1 MYPGIFL
8 GYVNVGFVSI
18 VIQLMT
24 KAVESLFIFLNFNY
38 WVHFWKRKYVER
50 IECALFSLQL
60 FHKTLN
66 RISLKKCRYL
76 ISGSRNISESS
87 SAAARIFEI

>member
-1 MYPGIFL
+1 MYPRIFL
-8 GYVNVGFVSI
+8 GYVNAGFVSI

-38 WVHFWKRKYVER
+38 WVDFWKRKYVER
-50 IECALFSLQL
+50 IGCALFSLQL
-60 FHKTLN
+60 FHNTLN
-66 RISLKKCRYL
+66 RISLKKFRYL